1 MKFEYETKITSA
13 RPNSKSV
20 RTTVPKE
27 VVQFMNLSEGNNI
40 KWVVELTDDKI
51 ITTIVK
57 KWLIEDFII

>member
-1 MKFEYETKITSA
+1 MKFEYDTKITSA

-27 VVQFMNLSEGNNI
+27 VVQFMNLSEGNII

-57 KWLIEDFII
+57 K

>member
-27 VVQFMNLSEGNNI
+27 VVQFLNLSEGDNI
-40 KWVVELTDDKI
+40 KWIVEVTGDKI
-51 ITTIVK
+51 VTNVVK
-57 KWLIEDFII
+57 RV

>member
-27 VVQFMNLSEGNNI
+27 VVKFLDLSEGDNI
-40 KWVVELTDDKI
+40 KWIVEIKSDKI
-51 ITTIVK
+51 VTNIVK
-57 KWLIEDFII
+57 IDYE